1 MQHSEKKKQ
10 QQQQQQ
16 EQRQQQQQQQQPQR
30 RKLLNVALPQSRRLN
45 LRRKKC
51 GTISVDKAV
60 RRKQMQSRH
69 KRARMA
75 GLRRYSRVRL
85 VLERLRLALQLLF
98 GSPTCLA
105 IWHSVNLTEDLPVY
119 TPSIRENGNQ
129 VQLALARMSASL
141 QTAKI
146 CPSGLHDGRD
156 QSTLRGLRMMR
167 VVEPEAVPALLRPTA
182 GPKCEQPVSGRSKLL
197 ELSTL
202 NDVKTTRRSE
212 ESGAWR
218 GKEREGCH

>member
-1 MQHSEKKKQ
+1 VPHSEKKNKQKQKQKQKQ
-10 QQQQQQ
+10 Q
-16 EQRQQQQQQQQPQR
+16 
-30 RKLLNVALPQSRRLN
+30 LLRNVALPQSRRLHS
-45 LRRKKC
+45 RRN
-51 GTISVDKAV
+51 
-60 RRKQMQSRH
+60 RRKQQSRLS
-69 KRARMA
+69 RARMEE

-85 VLERLRLALQLLF
+85 VLERLRLALLQLRF
-98 GSPTCLA
+98 GSPTCLG
-105 IWHSVNLTEDLPVY
+105 IWHWNLTEDLPAC
-119 TPSIRENGNQ
+119 TPCIRENENQ
-129 VQLALARMSASL
+129 VQLALAHMSASL

-202 NDVKTTRRSE
+202 SDVRTTRRSDA
-212 ESGAWR
+212 SGAWR
-218 GKEREGCH
+218 GEEREGCR